1 MSGETAIEE
10 RPGAVEWASLKPG
23 DLAWDAGDG
32 DLVVAWRDDK
42 EVGGYA
48 PLLLVHPGGRMRWHN
63 VDGADA
69 GLNDVN
75 GEGQPPE
82 FRANN
87 QPIAPLAVVLAS
99 SVPHDSPEAVA
110 RIAAAQADAAR
121 EVARRALVALLGEGS
136 P

>member
-87 QPIAPLAVVLAS
+87 QPIAPL
-99 SVPHDSPEAVA
+99 EAVA

-121 EVARRALVALLGEGS
+121 EVARQLGLRKES
-136 P
+136 RR

>member
-48 PLLLVHPGGRMRWHN
+48 PLLLVHPGGR
-63 VDGADA
+63 
-69 GLNDVN
+69 
-75 GEGQPPE
+75 
-82 FRANN
+82 
-87 QPIAPLAVVLAS
+87 I
-99 SVPHDSPEAVA
+99 PHDSPEAVA

-121 EVARRALVALLGEGS
+121 EVTRQLGLGKESRR
-136 P
+136 